1 MLRLVSTCLAALS
14 LAGCTAGAAD
24 ATPEA
29 CAPRNM
35 IAEILAADFGETPVT
50 MTRLPGGYVA
60 EVWLSARGSW
70 SMLLTQPDGVAC
82 IVRAAEPVK
91 GQPA

>member
-1 MLRLVSTCLAALS
+1 MKSMMIAVAAML
-14 LAGCTAGAAD
+14 LAGCAAD
-24 ATPEA
+24 AADDQPEA

-60 EVWLSARGSW
+60 EVWLSSRGSW
-70 SMLLTQPDGVAC
+70 SVLLTQPDGVAC
-82 IVRAAEPVK
+82 ILRAAEPVK